1 MADFFSKADND
12 QSDLTN
18 RGVSRRRI
26 LTIGAAA
33 SVVAAV
39 AVTTPIPGAA
49 ASVASRSR
57 TTTGAFGIPDRQN
70 APAYYFC

>member
-1 MADFFSKADND
+1 MVDFFSKADND

-49 ASVASRSR
+49 SVASRSR